1 MAATP
6 FTFAQ
11 ASLRRDGIFN
21 ELDPAC
27 WKAKASYDWA
37 QVTIAAGAPITMPNG
52 GAISD
57 ADRADLLA
65 DYTILSNV
73 YDLLHNRNPA
83 QGGAALGVDVMAAV
97 QARLV
102 PGVNAE

>member
-6 FTFAQ
+6 LTFAQ
-11 ASLRRDGIFN
+11 AALRRDGIFA
-21 ELDPAC
+21 ELEQAC

-37 QVTIAAGAPITMPNG
+37 QVTLAQGAPVAMPNG
-52 GAISD
+52 AQIAD

-73 YDLLHNRNPA
+73 FDLLHNRNPA

-97 QARLV
+97 QARLI
-102 PGVNAE
+102 PGVNAQ